1 MKETT
6 FGKRSMEQFF
16 KISASSGTQLV
27 RTLKPTPT
35 TAMKHQYPHF
45 IGRLTAL
52 LMAMILC
59 FSTILAGAESKDTYW
74 TSVDG
79 VTIWASLTGIH
90 GSTVV
95 LVMRGREY
103 QVPVSRLTPESV
115 AKARRL
121 LGASPAPVV
130 VSRPKITPS
139 TPAVASCPKI
149 KPSTTAV
156 ATCPMIKPS
165 SNTTPGEWSPVLLD
179 ESPTP
184 SGTAD
189 AETDSYVGV
198 LPEKGEI
205 LPPSAL
211 PPLPLDPPV
220 ASGSKIRLEGRLA
233 IAPSGVPSIIRT
245 AIAAGNRL
253 QDKFYKWGGGRSQ
266 LEDNGYDCSGSVSYV
281 LIKAGLLRSPL
292 TSGTFMKYG
301 EAGRGQWITIYAKS
315 GHVFMTLCG
324 LRLDTGGHAGK
335 GESGPR
341 WCPNSRDNS
350 GFVMRHPPGF

>member
-1 MKETT
+1 M
-6 FGKRSMEQFF
+6 
-16 KISASSGTQLV
+16 
-27 RTLKPTPT
+27 P
-35 TAMKHQYPHF
+35 
-45 IGRLTAL
+45 
-52 LMAMILC
+52 MILC
-59 FSTILAGAESKDTYW
+59 FSTIRAGAESKDTYW

-121 LGASPAPVV
+121 LDGSPATAVV
-130 VSRPKITPS
+130 TKPKITPS
-139 TPAVASCPKI
+139 KTALVSCPKI
-149 KPSTTAV
+149 KQPSTTTPAEWIPV
-156 ATCPMIKPS
+156 PQSEIQLPLDLAGTGIDS
-165 SNTTPGEWSPVLLD
+165 SP
-179 ESPTP
+179 
-184 SGTAD
+184 
-189 AETDSYVGV
+189 GV
-198 LPEKGEI
+198 LPEKGQI
-205 LPPSAL
+205 STSSPSSR
-211 PPLPLDPPV
+211 PIPLPIEP
-220 ASGSKIRLEGRLA
+220 GSKIKLDGRLA
-233 IAPSGVPSIIRT
+233 IAPAGVPSIIQT

-253 QDKFYKWGGGRSQ
+253 QDKFYKWGGGRAQ

-301 EAGRGQWITIYAKS
+301 EPGPGQWITIYARD

-324 LRLDTGGHAGK
+324 LRLDTGGHAGR

-341 WCPNSRDNS
+341 WCPNSRGIS
-350 GFVMRHPPGF
+350 GFVMRHPSGL